1 MATGQ
6 ADRPDHPRPDHSR
19 VTVRLLSQVL
29 TAAAILAAV
38 AGAMVFM
45 IGRSPSSGI
54 EVSLQPAAFRSPVA
68 LQVYVT
74 GAVKDPDVY
83 TLEEGDRLGQLVES
97 AGGATDDAD
106 LEAVN
111 LAALLRDE
119 DHWHIPR
126 IGEAP
131 KVTTALAA
139 NLLGKIDVNS
149 ATSAQLEELPGVG
162 EVKARSII
170 QFRETNGPFASVDDL
185 LAVGGIGPATLDAIR
200 DLVDI
205 R

>member
-6 ADRPDHPRPDHSR
+6 TDRPDPPRI
-19 VTVRLLSQVL
+19 TVRLLSQVV

-38 AGAMVFM
+38 AGAIFFM
-45 IGRSPSSGI
+45 IGRSPTSGI
-54 EVSLQPAAFRSPVA
+54 EVSLQPAASPFPVA
-68 LQVYVT
+68 IQVYVT
-74 GAVKDPDVY
+74 GAVKDPGVY
-83 TLEEGDRLGQLVES
+83 TLADGDRLGQLVEA
-97 AGGATDDAD
+97 AGGATDAAD
-106 LEAVN
+106 LEAIN
-111 LAALLRDE
+111 LAAILRDE

-131 KVTTALAA
+131 KLTTSGAA
-139 NLLGKIDVNS
+139 NPLGKIDVNS
-149 ATSAQLEELPGVG
+149 ATSAQLEELPGIG

-170 QFRETNGPFASVDDL
+170 QYRETNGSFASVDDL

-200 DLVDI
+200 DLVDT

>member
-1 MATGQ
+1 M
-6 ADRPDHPRPDHSR
+6 
-19 VTVRLLSQVL
+19 
-29 TAAAILAAV
+29 AAV
-38 AGAMVFM
+38 AGAIAFM

-54 EVSLQPAAFRSPVA
+54 EVSLKPAAYGSPVA

-83 TLEEGDRLGQLVES
+83 TLEDGDRLGQLVEA

-106 LEAVN
+106 LEAIN

-126 IGEAP
+126 VGEAP
-131 KVTTALAA
+131 KVTTVGAA
-139 NLLGKIDVNS
+139 NPLGKIDMNS
-149 ATSAQLEELPGVG
+149 ATAVQLEELPEIG
-162 EVKARSII
+162 EMKARSII
-170 QFRETNGPFASVDDL
+170 QYRETNGPFASVDDL
-185 LAVGGIGPATLDAIR
+185 LAVHGIGRATLDAIR
-200 DLVDI
+200 DLVDT

>member
-6 ADRPDHPRPDHSR
+6 TDRPDRPR

-38 AGAMVFM
+38 AGAIAFM

-54 EVSLQPAAFRSPVA
+54 EVSFQPAASRSPAA

-74 GAVKDPDVY
+74 GAVKDPGVY
-83 TLEEGDRLGQLVES
+83 TLEDGDRLGKLVEA
-97 AGGATDDAD
+97 AGGTADDAD
-106 LEAVN
+106 LDAIN
-111 LAALLRDE
+111 LAGLLRDE

-126 IGEAP
+126 VSEAP
-131 KVTTALAA
+131 KVTTAGVA
-139 NLLGKIDVNS
+139 NPVGRIDVNS
-149 ATSAQLEELPGVG
+149 ATSVQLEELPGIG
-162 EVKARSII
+162 QVKARSII
-170 QFRETNGPFASVDDL
+170 QYRETNGPFASVDDL

-200 DLVDI
+200 DLVDT

>member
-1 MATGQ
+1 MGTGQ
-6 ADRPDHPRPDHSR
+6 ADRTDNPKM
-19 VTVRLLSQVL
+19 TVRLLSQVL

-38 AGAMVFM
+38 AGAIVFM

-54 EVSLQPAAFRSPVA
+54 EVSLQPAALRSPVA

-74 GAVKDPDVY
+74 GAVKDPGVY
-83 TLEEGDRLGQLVES
+83 TLEDGDRLGQLVEV

-106 LEAVN
+106 LEAIN

-131 KVTTALAA
+131 KVTAARAA

-149 ATSAQLEELPGVG
+149 ASSVQLEELPGIG

-170 QFRETNGPFASVDDL
+170 QYREINGPFASVDEL
-185 LAVGGIGPATLDAIR
+185 LAVRGIGPATLDAIR
-200 DLVDI
+200 DLVDT

>member
-1 MATGQ
+1 M
-6 ADRPDHPRPDHSR
+6 
-19 VTVRLLSQVL
+19 
-29 TAAAILAAV
+29 AILAAV
-38 AGAMVFM
+38 AGAITFI

-54 EVSLQPAAFRSPVA
+54 EVSLQPAALRSPVA
-68 LQVYVT
+68 LQVYIT

-83 TLEEGDRLGQLVES
+83 TLEDGDRLGQLVEA

-106 LEAVN
+106 LEAIN

-131 KVTTALAA
+131 TVTTSGAA
-139 NLLGKIDVNS
+139 NPLGKIDVNS
-149 ATSAQLEELPGVG
+149 ATSVQLEGLPGIG

-170 QFRETNGPFASVDDL
+170 QYRETNGSFASVDDL

-200 DLVDI
+200 DLVDT

>member
-6 ADRPDHPRPDHSR
+6 TDRPDRPR

-38 AGAMVFM
+38 AGAIAFM

-54 EVSLQPAAFRSPVA
+54 EVSFQPAASRSPAA

-74 GAVKDPDVY
+74 GAVKDPGVY
-83 TLEEGDRLGQLVES
+83 TLEDGDRLGKLVEA
-97 AGGATDDAD
+97 AGGTADDAD
-106 LEAVN
+106 LDAIN
-111 LAALLRDE
+111 LAGLLRDE

-126 IGEAP
+126 VGEAP
-131 KVTTALAA
+131 KVTTAGVA
-139 NLLGKIDVNS
+139 NPVGRIDVNS
-149 ATSAQLEELPGVG
+149 ATSVQLEELPGIG
-162 EVKARSII
+162 QVKARSII
-170 QFRETNGPFASVDDL
+170 QYRETNGPFASVDDL

-200 DLVDI
+200 DLVDT

>member
-1 MATGQ
+1 MAAGQ

-19 VTVRLLSQVL
+19 VTVRLLSQIL
-29 TAAAILAAV
+29 TAAAIVAAV

-54 EVSLQPAAFRSPVA
+54 EVSLQPAASQSPVA

-74 GAVKDPDVY
+74 GAVKDPGVY
-83 TLEEGDRLGQLVES
+83 TLEDGDRLGQLVES
-97 AGGATDDAD
+97 AGGATGDAD

-131 KVTTALAA
+131 KDTTARAA
-139 NLLGKIDVNS
+139 SPLGTIDVNA
-149 ATSAQLEELPGVG
+149 ATSVQLEELPGIG

-170 QFRETNGPFASVDDL
+170 QYREINGPFASVDEL
-185 LAVGGIGPATLDAIR
+185 LAVRGIGPATLDAIR
-200 DLVDI
+200 DLVDT

>member
-1 MATGQ
+1 
-6 ADRPDHPRPDHSR
+6 
-19 VTVRLLSQVL
+19 
-29 TAAAILAAV
+29 
-38 AGAMVFM
+38 M
-45 IGRSPSSGI
+45 IGRSPSLI

-74 GAVKDPDVY
+74 GAVKDPGVY
-83 TLEEGDRLGQLVES
+83 ALEDGDRLGQLVES
-97 AGGATDDAD
+97 AGGATGDAD

-131 KVTTALAA
+131 KVTTTFAA

-149 ATSAQLEELPGVG
+149 ATSVQLEELPGIG

-170 QFRETNGPFASVDDL
+170 QYRDTNGPFASVDEL
-185 LAVGGIGPATLDAIR
+185 LAVRGIGPATLDAIR
-200 DLVDI
+200 DLVDT

>member
-6 ADRPDHPRPDHSR
+6 ADRPDHPRM
-19 VTVRLLSQVL
+19 TVRLLSQVL

-38 AGAMVFM
+38 AGAIVFM

-54 EVSLQPAAFRSPVA
+54 EVSLQPAASRSPVA
-68 LQVYVT
+68 LQAYVT
-74 GAVKDPDVY
+74 GAVNDPGVY
-83 TLEEGDRLGQLVES
+83 TLEDGDRLGQLVEA
-97 AGGATDDAD
+97 AGGATSDAD
-106 LEAVN
+106 LEAIN

-126 IGEAP
+126 IGEVP
-131 KVTTALAA
+131 KVTTAGAA
-139 NLLGKIDVNS
+139 NPLGKIDVNS
-149 ATSAQLEELPGVG
+149 ATSVQLEELPGIG

-170 QFRETNGPFASVDDL
+170 QYRESNGPFASVDEL
-185 LAVGGIGPATLDAIR
+185 LAVRGIGPATLDAIR
-200 DLVDI
+200 DLVDT

>member
-6 ADRPDHPRPDHSR
+6 TDRPDHPDHPR
-19 VTVRLLSQVL
+19 ITVRLLSQAL

-38 AGAMVFM
+38 AGAIVFM
-45 IGRSPSSGI
+45 ISRSPSSGI
-54 EVSLQPAAFRSPVA
+54 EVSLQPAASRSPVA

-74 GAVKDPDVY
+74 GAVKDPRVY
-83 TLEEGDRLGQLVES
+83 TLEDGDRLGQLVEA

-106 LEAVN
+106 LEAIN

-131 KVTTALAA
+131 KVTTAGAA
-139 NLLGKIDVNS
+139 NPLGKIDVNS
-149 ATSAQLEELPGVG
+149 ATALQLEELPKIG
-162 EVKARSII
+162 EAKARSII
-170 QFRETNGPFASVDDL
+170 RYREINGPFASVDEL
-185 LAVGGIGPATLDAIR
+185 LAVEDIGPATLDAIR
-200 DLVDI
+200 DLVDT

>member
-1 MATGQ
+1 M
-6 ADRPDHPRPDHSR
+6 
-19 VTVRLLSQVL
+19 TVRLLSQVV

-38 AGAMVFM
+38 AGAIVFM

-54 EVSLQPAAFRSPVA
+54 EVFLQPPASRSPVA

-74 GAVKDPDVY
+74 GAVKDPGVY
-83 TLEEGDRLGQLVES
+83 PLEDGDRLGQLVEA

-106 LEAVN
+106 LEAIN

-131 KVTTALAA
+131 IVTTAGAA
-139 NLLGKIDVNS
+139 NRLGRIDVNS
-149 ATSAQLEELPGVG
+149 ATSVQLEGLPGIG

-170 QFRETNGPFASVDDL
+170 QYRETNGPFASVDDL

-200 DLVDI
+200 DLVDT

>member
-6 ADRPDHPRPDHSR
+6 ADRPDHPQAGHSGI
-19 VTVRLLSQVL
+19 TVRLLSQVL
-29 TAAAILAAV
+29 TAVAILAAV
-38 AGAMVFM
+38 AGAIAFM

-54 EVSLQPAAFRSPVA
+54 EVSLPAASRSPVA

-74 GAVKDPDVY
+74 GAVKDSGVY
-83 TLEEGDRLGQLVES
+83 TLEDGDRLGQLVES
-97 AGGATDDAD
+97 AGGAAGDAD

-149 ATSAQLEELPGVG
+149 ATSVQLEELPGIG

-170 QFRETNGPFASVDDL
+170 QYRDTNGPFASVDEL
-185 LAVGGIGPATLDAIR
+185 FAVRGIGPATLDAIR
-200 DLVDI
+200 DLVDT

>member
-1 MATGQ
+1 M
-6 ADRPDHPRPDHSR
+6 
-19 VTVRLLSQVL
+19 
-29 TAAAILAAV
+29 
-38 AGAMVFM
+38 F
-45 IGRSPSSGI
+45 
-54 EVSLQPAAFRSPVA
+54 LQPPASRSPVA

-74 GAVKDPDVY
+74 GAVKDPGVY
-83 TLEEGDRLGQLVES
+83 TLEDGDRLGQLVEA
-97 AGGATDDAD
+97 AGGAADDAD
-106 LEAVN
+106 LEAIN

-131 KVTTALAA
+131 KVSTAGAA
-139 NLLGKIDVNS
+139 NPVGRIDVNS
-149 ATSAQLEELPGVG
+149 ATPVQLEGLPGIG

-170 QFRETNGPFASVDDL
+170 QYRETNGPFASVDDL

-200 DLVDI
+200 DLVDT

>member
-6 ADRPDHPRPDHSR
+6 TDRPDHPRI
-19 VTVRLLSQVL
+19 TVRLLSQAL

-38 AGAMVFM
+38 AGAIVFM
-45 IGRSPSSGI
+45 ISRSPSSGI
-54 EVSLQPAAFRSPVA
+54 EVSLQPAASRSPVA

-74 GAVKDPDVY
+74 GAVKDPRVY
-83 TLEEGDRLGQLVES
+83 TLEDGDRLGQLVEA

-106 LEAVN
+106 LEAIN

-131 KVTTALAA
+131 KVTTAGAA
-139 NLLGKIDVNS
+139 NPLGKIDVNS
-149 ATSAQLEELPGVG
+149 ATALQLEELPKIG
-162 EVKARSII
+162 EAKARSII
-170 QFRETNGPFASVDDL
+170 RYREINGPFASVDEL
-185 LAVGGIGPATLDAIR
+185 LAVEDIGPATLDAIR
-200 DLVDI
+200 DLVDT

>member
-1 MATGQ
+1 M
-6 ADRPDHPRPDHSR
+6 
-19 VTVRLLSQVL
+19 TVRLLSQVL

-38 AGAMVFM
+38 AGAIIFM

-54 EVSLQPAAFRSPVA
+54 EVSLRPAASRSPVA

-74 GAVKDPDVY
+74 GAVKDPGVY
-83 TLEEGDRLGQLVES
+83 TLEDGDRLGQVVEA

-106 LEAVN
+106 LEAIN

-126 IGEAP
+126 IGEIP
-131 KVTTALAA
+131 KATTARAA
-139 NLLGKIDVNS
+139 NPLGKIDVNS
-149 ATSAQLEELPGVG
+149 ATSVQLEELPGIG

-170 QFRETNGPFASVDDL
+170 QYRETNGPFASVDGL

-200 DLVDI
+200 DLVDT